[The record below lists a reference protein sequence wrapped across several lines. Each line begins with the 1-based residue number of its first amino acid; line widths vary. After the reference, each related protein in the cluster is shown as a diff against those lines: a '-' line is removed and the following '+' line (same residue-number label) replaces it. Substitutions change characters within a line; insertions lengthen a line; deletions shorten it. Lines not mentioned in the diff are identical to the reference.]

1 MDPRIFSGMLVEKDD
16 LSELVA
22 REDLDDDLI
31 KGRMESIERLA
42 DDINMRGTGDI
53 CGIGEGRE
61 VEMRGRRTVLPMDS
75 MYLALSKI
83 PVRGF

>member
-1 MDPRIFSGMLVEKDD
+1 LDPRIFSGMLVEKDD
-16 LSELVA
+16 LSELVVS
-22 REDLDDDLI
+22 EDLDDDLI

-61 VEMRGRRTVLPMDS
+61 KEEMMR
-75 MYLALSKI
+75 
-83 PVRGF
+83 